1 MCTLMQKDALIE
13 LVANAQAIVT
23 KRIEPDLPLIV
34 EEIRLGEIRDYL
46 YSNAPEDISYSAI
59 VDEIQAIQGKFEN
72 KPILS
77 RYM

>member
-23 KRIEPDLPLIV
+23 KRVDPDLPLID

-46 YSNAPEDISYSAI
+46 YSNAPEDIPYSTI
-59 VDEIQAIQGKFEN
+59 VDEVQAIQRKFEN

-77 RYM
+77 RYI